1 MTLFA
6 PDLYRNFALGFAA
19 GGLLVAAATVDQ
31 WGSRLESPAIAAQP
45 LEAPQPADEFVI
57 VPLEAEAAENAG

>member
-19 GGLLVAAATVDQ
+19 GGLLVGAATIDQ
-31 WGSRLESPAIAAQP
+31 WGPELESHAIAAQP
-45 LEAPQPADEFVI
+45 LEAPQPADEFLI
-57 VPLEAEAAENAG
+57 VPFEADTAENAE